1 MKISVFRIFLL
12 ILALKNDSLLSAP
25 LEVGPLTH
33 SGSVSY
39 AKHIAPVFKK
49 SCVACHNASKAKGKL
64 NLEDVPS
71 MLKGSSSGEVI
82 VPGNAEESL
91 IFLLAAHREE
101 EFMPPP
107 GNKSNA
113 PNLNPEQ
120 LALLKL
126 WIDQGAKDDDTLAAE
141 REVKFSAMSERVKAI
156 YSVALS
162 PDNQYAAVG
171 RGNRLFVYDLATGE
185 LTGELSDPE
194 IADKGGVA
202 HLDIVGSLAFNH
214 DGLLASGGFR
224 TIKLWRRPEGVLVET
239 LEPVTGVPRSAV
251 SESNAERVLVGEE
264 SGLVRLYM
272 LGGKGIKN
280 FQGHAAAVTGVG
292 FGVEGRLVTASLDK
306 VLKIWK
312 DPEDSDP
319 KSIEL
324 PSPIHS
330 MVVGRLGKLAACGCE
345 DGVIRLVDL
354 AALVAGKEVTGGDA
368 GMGFVELKGHQGAV
382 VALRVFDES
391 GGQLLSAGLDS
402 SLRHW
407 KINVSG
413 GEQVKQIGNGSV
425 PRMIAVSSD
434 GSRFA
439 SVSGNDTL
447 KLWDGA
453 SGKLVVDAKTSWRAI
468 RQDKAAASVLTVA
481 TKLGDERKKQFD
493 EAEKKLKADLETV
506 KKAQE
511 AEKTSQEAMDKK
523 MPEFQVAEEN
533 KLKADSEVK
542 AQDEAKSLAEAEV
555 KKAEAGKVG
564 AQAQLKTRSE
574 EVSKAQAALKAAS
587 GEEAKAKADSLLSA
601 ATDVRAKA
609 QEALKELDDQVKKAK
624 MQLAMTT
631 NALKAAQDAA
641 KKAADEH
648 AKKKQEFDEMERKYQ
663 EAIRNREV
671 AQRFVKRAE
680 EAKELAQGKLDAAQ
694 KTIEVR
700 KAESE
705 EAKKAATAAGS
716 VLGVVEFSEDGSRVL
731 ASADDG
737 NIYSWAAKTGLPS
750 RVINT
755 GPGASVA
762 LCRVGK
768 NVLSVKHDKSVK
780 TWDLAPGWRL
790 ERTIGKTGDA
800 KVIVDRVNSI
810 AFSPDGNLLASASG
824 VPSRSGAINIWQ
836 VKDGKEV
843 CRNADSHSDTISAI
857 AFSPDG
863 SRLATGATDRFVK
876 VFKVADASFERA
888 FEGHTNH
895 VLDVSWRADG
905 LALASAGADHV
916 VKVWDFEAGTQKQ
929 TVKGHSKAV
938 SSVDFVGITET
949 LLTGSGDKSVR
960 LANQSLPDGGT
971 FIHAAE
977 SSRDGSIIAA
987 GGEDSLLRV
996 WTAADK
1002 KLLFKLP

>member
-1 MKISVFRIFLL
+1 VKIPAFYLLLFLPV
-12 ILALKNDSLLSAP
+12 SLPATLRAAP

-33 SGSVSY
+33 KGPVSY

-49 SCVACHNASKAKGKL
+49 SCVACHNASKAKAKL

-71 MLKGSSSGEVI
+71 MMKGSSDGPVL
-82 VPGNAEESL
+82 VPGKADESL
-91 IFLLAAHREE
+91 LFLLAAHREE

-185 LTGELSDPE
+185 LSGELSDPG
-194 IADKGGVA
+194 IADKGGAA

-251 SESNAERVLVGEE
+251 SASTGEKALVGEE

-272 LGGKGIKN
+272 LGGKGVKT

-292 FGVEGRLVTASLDK
+292 FGSEDRLVTASLDK
-306 VLKIWK
+306 FLKVWTG
-312 DPEDSDP
+312 PGEGNP
-319 KSIEL
+319 KTIEL

-330 MVVGRLGKLAACGCE
+330 MVVGRSGKLAACGCE

-354 AALVAGKEVTGGDA
+354 TAVAAGQEVKAGDG

-382 VALRVFDES
+382 VALRVFDGE
-391 GGQLLSAGLDS
+391 GGQLLSAGADS
-402 SLRHW
+402 TLRHW

-425 PRMIAVSSD
+425 ARMIAVSSD

-453 SGKLVVDAKTSWRAI
+453 SGKLVIDAKTTWRAM
-468 RQDKAAASVLTVA
+468 RAEKAAASALTVA

-493 EAEKKLKADLETV
+493 AAEKKLKTDLETV

-511 AEKTSQEAMDKK
+511 TEKTSQEARDKK
-523 MPEFQVAEEN
+523 MPEFKAAEEN
-533 KLKADSEVK
+533 KLKTDSEVK
-542 AQDEAKSLAEAEV
+542 AQEEAKVLAEAEV
-555 KKAEAGKVG
+555 KKVEAGKAD
-564 AQAQLKTRSE
+564 AQAQLKARSE
-574 EVSKAQAALKAAS
+574 EESKAQAAVKAAS
-587 GEEAKAKADSLLSA
+587 GEEEKTKADSLLSA
-601 ATDVRAKA
+601 ATDARSKA
-609 QEALKELDDQVKKAK
+609 TEALKGLDDQVKKTK

-631 NALKAAQDAA
+631 NALKTAQDAA

-648 AKKKQEFDEMERKYQ
+648 TKQKKEFDEVERKYK
-663 EAIRNREV
+663 EAVRNREV
-671 AQRFVKRAE
+671 AGRFVTRAE
-680 EAKELAQGKLDAAQ
+680 EAKGLAQGKLDAAQ
-694 KTIEVR
+694 KALESR

-705 EAKKAATAAGS
+705 EAKKAAATAGS
-716 VLGVVEFSEDGSRVL
+716 VLGAVEFSEDGSRVL
-731 ASADDG
+731 ASGDDG
-737 NIYSWAAKTGLPS
+737 NLYSWAAKTGLPS

-762 LCRVGK
+762 LCRAGK
-768 NVLSVKHDKSVK
+768 NVLSVKNDKSVK
-780 TWDLAPGWRL
+780 AWDLAPGWSL

-810 AFSPDGNLLASASG
+810 AFSPDGNLLASGSG
-824 VPSRSGAINIWQ
+824 VPSRSGAINVWQ

-843 CRNADSHSDTISAI
+843 CRNTDSHSDTISAI

-863 SRLATGATDRFVK
+863 SRIATSATDRFVK
-876 VFKVADASFERA
+876 VFKAADASLERA

-960 LANQSLPDGGT
+960 LANQPLPDGGT